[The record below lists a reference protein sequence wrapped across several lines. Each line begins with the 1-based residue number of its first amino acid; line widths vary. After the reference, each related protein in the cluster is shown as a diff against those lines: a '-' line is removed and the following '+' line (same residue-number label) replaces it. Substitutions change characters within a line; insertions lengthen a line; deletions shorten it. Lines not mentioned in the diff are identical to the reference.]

1 MIELG
6 LIGNNSLEQIRK
18 EQDVKIISKET
29 WDRIYR
35 CKGGFHHILRFWTSI
50 SPLGCESKLC
60 T

>member
-6 LIGNNSLEQIRK
+6 LIGNNSSEQIRK

-35 CKGGFHHILRFWTSI
+35 CKGGFHHILRFMDIHI
-50 SPLGCESKLC
+50 STWFESKIC